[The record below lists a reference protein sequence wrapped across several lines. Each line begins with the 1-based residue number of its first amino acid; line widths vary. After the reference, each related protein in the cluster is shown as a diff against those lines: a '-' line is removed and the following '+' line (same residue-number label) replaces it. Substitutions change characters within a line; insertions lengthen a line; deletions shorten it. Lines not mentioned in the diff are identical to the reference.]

1 MRIARVV
8 SVGLPLPSTEK
19 GSAEHQARRMEQ
31 AMLALRAY
39 TPDFICFPEICLHV
53 GSTLKQAVADA
64 EPVPGPTTQRLS
76 AVCKTLNTHVML
88 PLLERDADRVYNT
101 VVLIDGQGKILG
113 RYRKHQPTSYE
124 MADGV
129 HAGTEIP
136 IFETKLGRIGIA
148 VCFDLKFPE
157 VGLALSRGRA
167 ELVFW
172 PSMFKGGQRL
182 HSWARDY
189 GFHIVSCGV
198 WGGKMV
204 DPHGQT
210 VAESLLPTDLPGLGE
225 AHLVQSRIN
234 LDRKT
239 YHLDYN
245 RQKLPA
251 LLAKYGSGVEAFLMD
266 DEGIFT
272 LTSLLKDK
280 TVCDIEEEFG
290 LEDLRSYLDRAIA
303 DKDRQLGQNRELMF
317 QHRL

>member
-1 MRIARVV
+1 MRIATVV
-8 SVGLPLPSTEK
+8 SVGLPLPSPEK
-19 GSAEHQARRMEQ
+19 GSVEHQARRMEQ
-31 AMLALRAY
+31 TMLALRAY
-39 TPDFICFPEICLHV
+39 SPDFVCFPEICLNV
-53 GSTLKQAVADA
+53 GSQLKQAVAGA

-76 AVCKTLNTHVML
+76 AVCKSLNTHLLL
-88 PLLERDADRVYNT
+88 PMLERDAERVYNS
-101 VVLIDGQGKILG
+101 VVLIDGRGEIVG
-113 RYRKHQPTSYE
+113 RYRKHHPTSYE

-136 IFETKLGRIGIA
+136 VFETKLGRVGMA

-182 HSWARDY
+182 GAWARDY
-189 GFHIVSCGV
+189 GFHIVSCGA
-198 WGGKMV
+198 WGGKIV

-210 VAESLLPTDLPGLGE
+210 VAESILPTELPGVG
-225 AHLVQSRIN
+225 AVHLVQSRIN

-272 LTSLLKDK
+272 LTSRLEGHS
-280 TVCDIEEEFG
+280 VRDIEQEFG
-290 LEDLRSYLDRAIA
+290 LEDLRSYLDKAIA
-303 DKDRQLGQNRELMF
+303 DKSQQLRQRS
-317 QHRL
+317 H